1 MNKTN
6 PTDPADTPS
15 KASEPSAPEQT
26 APVEA
31 KGALDAAKEK
41 ARAAAEGVKDFN
53 EKFAKHGF
61 KAELCETFSETKKNP
76 SSLWKKPDTLRPGK
90 GLAVVGLAASVVLL
104 LLLLVTSSSF
114 FGLVCL
120 VLGLGALLFSALGLK
135 TEGRKLAVGGSVV
148 GFLVVLCA
156 LGQTFGS
163 SSSGSAADSPNGS
176 ESVDGAPSDAD
187 LQPLAANDGPASSS
201 IDEILSKA
209 ETANRIGSLNF
220 HGFYTGMSLVDAKAL
235 AEHYGVQG
243 NDAVFFHN
251 LGNGEV
257 YLIHLSPSALF
268 KIAEFPNDYEQAVLD
283 MMAEV
288 GSSNWFENTL
298 DASHTYRTA
307 DGVVVSMNGIAWLAG
322 NNKAFYIEDSQRAR
336 SAKEFNSMFR
346 NNNDMRK
353 EALALKQKGAN
364 IRLFTLPGNVEFLI
378 KEVPDMNLW
387 VSAFP
392 PTDAQCRA
400 MQSKRNDEAPDEQL
414 IAGLNALPAVQ
425 AAGLVFRS
433 PKSITP
439 TWKEFSYKPKALD
452 KLARAWSE
460 TKESSPATTWEEFLA
475 KTNEEREAMS
485 LGPIPP
491 LPKGLFES
499 VEKGLIGKEGKENT
513 HLVAETRN
521 LVDDPTAKESH
532 QAE

>member
-1 MNKTN
+1 MNNTN
-6 PTDPADTPS
+6 PTDPADT
-15 KASEPSAPEQT
+15 
-26 APVEA
+26 
-31 KGALDAAKEK
+31 
-41 ARAAAEGVKDFN
+41 EGVKNLKERLKTHD
-53 EKFAKHGF
+53 F
-61 KAELCETFSETKKNP
+61 KAELRDAFAETKKNP
-76 SSLWKKPDTLRPGK
+76 ASLWKKPETLRPGK

-104 LLLLVTSSSF
+104 FLLLVTSSSF
-114 FGLVCL
+114 LGLVCF

-135 TEGRKLAVGGSVV
+135 TEGRKFAVGGAVA
-148 GFLVVLCA
+148 GLLVVLCA

-163 SSSGSAADSPNGS
+163 SGSGSAADSSNGL
-176 ESVDGAPSDAD
+176 ESSDGAPFDAD
-187 LQPLAANDGPASSS
+187 LQPLVANDGTASSS
-201 IDEILSKA
+201 IEEILSKA

-220 HGFYTGMSLVDAKAL
+220 HGFYTGMSYVDAKAL

-257 YLIHLSPSALF
+257 YLIHLSPSALY
-268 KIAEFPNDYEQAVLD
+268 KIAEFPNDYEKAVLD
-283 MMAEV
+283 MMTEV
-288 GSSNWFENTL
+288 GSANWFENPL
-298 DASHTYRTA
+298 DASHSYRTA

-322 NNKAFYIEDSQRAR
+322 NNKAFYIEDSKRAR

-346 NNNDMRK
+346 NNNEVRK

-364 IRLFTLPGNVEFLI
+364 IRLFSLPGNVELLI

-392 PTDAQCRA
+392 PTDAQCNA
-400 MQSKRNDEAPDEQL
+400 MQSKKNDEAPDEQL

-439 TWKEFSYKPKALD
+439 SRKEFSYSRDPKAFD
-452 KLARAWSE
+452 ELARAWFE
-460 TKESSPATTWEEFLA
+460 TKESSPETTWKAFLE
-475 KTNEEREAMS
+475 KTNEEREAMA
-485 LGPIPP
+485 LGPLPP

-499 VEKGLIGKEGKENT
+499 VEKGLIGKEGKENS

-521 LVDDPTAKESH
+521 LVDDPTAKESP